1 MMNDDQKLMLI
12 AGVVFVLFISVV
24 LVLASGV
31 LASIFDPEPEAS
43 LQKIFS
49 LA

>member
-12 AGVVFVLFISVV
+12 AGVVFVLFVAAMFV
-24 LVLASGV
+24 LTSGV
-31 LASIFDPEPEAS
+31 LATILDPEPEAS
-43 LQKIFS
+43 LQRIFS